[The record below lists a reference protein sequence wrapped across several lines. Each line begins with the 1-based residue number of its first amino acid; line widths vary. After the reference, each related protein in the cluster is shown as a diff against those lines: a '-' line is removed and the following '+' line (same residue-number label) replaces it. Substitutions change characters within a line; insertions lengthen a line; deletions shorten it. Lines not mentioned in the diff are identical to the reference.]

1 MMDVIGQAGWMVAGL
16 AVVVGLVLLL
26 RRALWWYW
34 GIDKAL
40 AHLRSIDTSL
50 QQLPA
55 VQAYRARLARERGR
69 RAA

>member
-1 MMDVIGQAGWMVAGL
+1 MGIVGQVGWMVAAL

-26 RRALWWYW
+26 RRFIWWYW
-34 GIDKAL
+34 GIDRAL
-40 AHLRSIDTSL
+40 AHLKSIDTSL

>member
-1 MMDVIGQAGWMVAGL
+1 MGIVGQVGWMVAAL

-26 RRALWWYW
+26 RRVIWWYW
-34 GIDKAL
+34 GIDRAL
-40 AHLRSIDTSL
+40 AHLKSIDTSL

>member
-1 MMDVIGQAGWMVAGL
+1 MGIVGQVGWMVAAL
-16 AVVVGLVLLL
+16 AVVGLVLLL
-26 RRALWWYW
+26 RRVIWWYW
-34 GIDKAL
+34 GIDRAL
-40 AHLRSIDTSL
+40 AHLKSIDTSL

>member
-1 MMDVIGQAGWMVAGL
+1 MGIVGQVGWIVAAL
-16 AVVVGLVLLL
+16 AVAVGLVLLL
-26 RRALWWYW
+26 RRVIWWYW
-34 GIDKAL
+34 GIDRAL